1 MPLLAAKIKVLLS
14 ESITQR
20 KEEVI
25 KIGLKIFSIVACAK
39 NMDMLRTVKTIT
51 VDCCWLAGGR

>member
-20 KEEVI
+20 KEAVI
-25 KIGLKIFSIVACAK
+25 KIGLKIFSIVAGAK
-39 NMDMLRTVKTIT
+39 NMDML
-51 VDCCWLAGGR
+51 